1 MFGFEI
7 QPASSRNWEIEEEEE
22 ELTEF
27 EPLPS
32 PVIKFNLSIN
42 ENDLVQKNLVIST
55 KDIGSLFIQSTFNVG
70 QPNYQIEEIGEITI
84 QDIVPLKPNSK
95 TSILNNNKCII
106 YRHKEDSSYI
116 FVVCQYDVP
125 ADRAVQFSELVLEHI
140 KNPKQVIILDKLLNS
155 HFISQNYEY
164 PLPPFVRALYTS
176 SFKNSYS
183 LVPLESPNI
192 IQNVTASFLTLCEI
206 RNISACSILSFYES
220 YVNIESIQS
229 YESIFKSIFPE
240 LKITHTNIKDHYQTV
255 LNQINYRDD
264 KGIYC

>member
-27 EPLPS
+27 ESLPS

-42 ENDLVQKNLVIST
+42 DSDLCEKNLIIGT
-55 KDIGSLFIQSTFNVG
+55 KDIGSLFIQSIFNIG
-70 QPNYQIEEIGEITI
+70 KSNYELEELGEITI
-84 QDIVPLKPNSK
+84 QDIIPIKSNNKS
-95 TSILNNNKCII
+95 TILNNNKCII
-106 YRHKEDSSYI
+106 YRHKTDSSFI
-116 FVVCQYDVP
+116 FVVCQYEVP
-125 ADRAVQFSELVLEHI
+125 GDRVVQFSELLLEHI

-155 HFISQNYEY
+155 HFVSQNYEY

-176 SFKNSYS
+176 SFKNNYS

-192 IQNVTASFLTLCEI
+192 VQNLTASLLTLCEI
-206 RNISACSILSFYES
+206 KNISACSIISLYES

-229 YESIFKSIFPE
+229 YENIFKSIFPS
-240 LKITHTNIKDHYQTV
+240 LKINNTNLKEDYQNV